1 MVVIVARAITAHFF
15 FLWICKDVIS
25 GQTYESVWANRLFF
39 STLFLK
45 YAQLPLSKEVIA
57 RMFLLSLF
65 LSLSESRADPM
76 LLRFRGDWTWCNF
89 RVNVSGSLHVD
100 VCAREIRD
108 GVNGAD
114 AIEPQWPFYRTGSN
128 EVWTAKW
135 DLRSCLF
142 CAVGNAHAHPHTHT
156 HIVKMLQRGFLY
168 SIFHFALFRLHAWFK
183 RAL

>member
-1 MVVIVARAITAHFF
+1 MPVKKEKNLSLIAHYHHGGDCCMGNHCSLFYFIYLFF
-15 FLWICKDVIS
+15 RKCKDVTS
-25 GQTYESVWANRLFF
+25 GLTYESVWANRLFF

-89 RVNVSGSLHVD
+89 RVSVSGSLHVD
-100 VCAREIRD
+100 VCAREICD

-114 AIEPQWPFYRTGSN
+114 ATEPQ
-128 EVWTAKW
+128 
-135 DLRSCLF
+135 
-142 CAVGNAHAHPHTHT
+142 
-156 HIVKMLQRGFLY
+156 
-168 SIFHFALFRLHAWFK
+168 
-183 RAL
+183 